1 MDAFALLD
9 EPRRP
14 WLDPEALK
22 ARFLALAE
30 KLHPDRVH
38 ESSEEAKQAAT
49 ARYTAVNA
57 AYQCLREPRDRLRLL
72 LELERGGKPSG
83 IEQVPAATMDL
94 FLRIGQLCRE
104 VDSFLRQRSEVTSPL
119 LKVQMF
125 EQGMEWAEQLN
136 EFQRMLQAERAASEE
151 KLKEMNAAWD
161 NAPRLD
167 SPERAGTL
175 PLDQL
180 EDIYRTLSY
189 LARWSSQCQDRV
201 VQLSL

>member
-1 MDAFALLD
+1 MDAFAVLE

-14 WLDPEALK
+14 WLDPDALK
-22 ARFLALAE
+22 AKFLVLAE

-49 ARYTAVNA
+49 HRYTAVNA

-94 FLRIGQLCRE
+94 FLRIGQLCRN
-104 VDSFLRQRSEVTSPL
+104 VDSFLSQRSQVTSPL

-125 EQGMEWAEQLN
+125 ELGMEWTDQLN
-136 EFQRMLQAERAASEE
+136 ELQRMLQAERAALEE
-151 KLKEMNAAWD
+151 NLKEMNVAWD
-161 NAPRLD
+161 NAPGLD

-175 PLDQL
+175 PLAQL
-180 EDIYRTLSY
+180 EDIYRSLSY
-189 LARWSSQCQDRV
+189 LARWTSQCQDRI